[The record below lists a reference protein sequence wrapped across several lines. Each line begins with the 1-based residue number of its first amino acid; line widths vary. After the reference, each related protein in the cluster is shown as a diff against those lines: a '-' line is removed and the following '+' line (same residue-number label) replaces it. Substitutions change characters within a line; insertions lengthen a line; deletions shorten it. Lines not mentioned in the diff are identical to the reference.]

1 MRSVRFPN
9 GCEVPALGQGT
20 WFMGDHTETRKQEIA
35 ALRHGVD
42 LGMTVIDTAEMYGDG
57 RAELLVGEA
66 VAGMRDKTFL
76 VSKVLPNHADRAGTV
91 AACEASLKR
100 LGTDYIDLYLLHWRG
115 HYPLAETLAGFSDLM
130 AAGKIRMWGVSNFDP
145 ADMAE
150 LMTVPGGTAVA
161 SNQILYNLT
170 RRGVEWE
177 LIPQC
182 LERQIP
188 VMAYSPVEQA
198 RLLSHGGLARLA
210 QRCKLSPAQLALSWV
225 LRIPGVLAIP
235 KAATLTHVEENRR
248 AADLR
253 LAPDVLAE
261 LDRLFVP
268 PSGPHALEML

>member
-20 WFMGDHTETRKQEIA
+20 WFMGDNAGARKQEMA

-42 LGMTVIDTAEMYGDG
+42 LGLRVIDTAEMYGGG
-57 RAELLVGEA
+57 RSEGLVGEA
-66 VAGMRDKTFL
+66 IESIRDQVFL
-76 VSKVLPNHADRAGTV
+76 VSKVLPNHASRKGTV
-91 AACEASLKR
+91 SACEASLKR
-100 LGTDYIDLYLLHWRG
+100 LGTDHIDLYLLHWRG
-115 HYPLAETLAGFSDLM
+115 SYPLEETLAGFADLQ

-150 LMTVPGGTAVA
+150 LMTVPGGTSVA
-161 SNQILYNLT
+161 ANQILYNLT

-177 LIPQC
+177 LLPQC
-182 LERQIP
+182 QERHIP

-198 RLLSHGGLARLA
+198 RLLNHGGLSRLA
-210 QRCKLSPAQLALSWV
+210 QRCKITPAQLALSWV
-225 LRIPGVLAIP
+225 LRQPGMLAIP
-235 KAATLTHVEENRR
+235 KAATLSHVEENRK
-248 AADLR
+248 AAELR